1 MRIDLNPINRI
12 QYWNE
17 KVFSNTLVYSENHP
31 DRKTAEERE
40 TQLRNGHTQEKALI
54 EGNIELLKQ
63 QQILRLSNVIAGCNG
78 EPVEP
83 SRRSPKHVNG
93 IMR

>member
-1 MRIDLNPINRI
+1 MD
-12 QYWNE
+12 
-17 KVFSNTLVYSENHP
+17 T
-31 DRKTAEERE
+31 RKK
-40 TQLRNGHTQEKALI
+40 KALI

-83 SRRSPKHVNG
+83 SRRHPNMS
-93 IMR
+93 MA